1 MLLSLYT
8 LKKAGAWSNTT
19 IALDMETGEVL
30 GVYGDYL
37 RLLNLQKLM
46 TLNREMGDEGF
57 GQLHYST
64 ACINFIMVIGYAT
77 FTSVH
82 V

>member
-1 MLLSLYT
+1 LVD
-8 LKKAGAWSNTT
+8 TT
-19 IALDMETGEVL
+19 IALDMETDEVL
-30 GVYGDYL
+30 GYGDYL

-64 ACINFIMVIGYAT
+64 AWITFIMVIGYAT
-77 FTSVH
+77 FPSVH

>member
-1 MLLSLYT
+1 M
-8 LKKAGAWSNTT
+8 
-19 IALDMETGEVL
+19 VC
-30 GVYGDYL
+30 DYL

-57 GQLHYST
+57 SQLHYST
-64 ACINFIMVIGYAT
+64 AWINFIMVIDYAT

>member
-1 MLLSLYT
+1 LVD
-8 LKKAGAWSNTT
+8 TT
-19 IALDMETGEVL
+19 IALDTDTDEVL
-30 GVYGDYL
+30 GYGDYL
-37 RLLNLQKLM
+37 RLLSLQKLM

-57 GQLHYST
+57 SQLHYS
-64 ACINFIMVIGYAT
+64 AAWIIFVMVIDYAT

>member
-1 MLLSLYT
+1 M
-8 LKKAGAWSNTT
+8 
-19 IALDMETGEVL
+19 VC
-30 GVYGDYL
+30 DYL

-57 GQLHYST
+57 SLLHYS
-64 ACINFIMVIGYAT
+64 AAWINFIMVIDYAT
-77 FTSVH
+77 FPLVH